1 MKAKSINLSADLT
14 EALKAQA
21 PYSKRG
27 RSLAQNAISMLDTTV
42 SNVSYE
48 LQSEMIERH
57 SASFLMMK
65 LSTLADPT

>member
-27 RSLAQNAISMLDTTV
+27 RTLAQNAIAMLDTIAKIRF
-42 SNVSYE
+42 SY
-48 LQSEMIERH
+48 LV
-57 SASFLMMK
+57 
-65 LSTLADPT
+65 